1 MAQVQEQQH
10 PQEKPD
16 REIVN
21 HLLKSEPED
30 LNIVECARLR
40 IRYRGFPG
48 ARDIQRDL
56 ELVLQQWNLSEE
68 ELFDRS
74 RNLHAKG
81 HIYRARQGEEEQ
93 DWS

>member
-1 MAQVQEQQH
+1 MAGQEQQH

-21 HLLKSEPED
+21 NLLQSDPED
-30 LNIVECARLR
+30 LHIAECARLR

-56 ELVLQQWNLSEE
+56 ELVLQKWQLTEA
-68 ELFDRS
+68 ELFERS
-74 RNLHAKG
+74 RTLHAKG
-81 HIYRARQGEEEQ
+81 HIYRVRQGEDQQ

>member
-1 MAQVQEQQH
+1 MASQQEQQH

-21 HLLKSEPED
+21 TLLKSEPED
-30 LNIVECARLR
+30 IHIAECARLR

-56 ELVLQQWNLSEE
+56 ELVLQKWQLSEE
-68 ELFDRS
+68 ELFERS
-74 RNLHAKG
+74 RLLHTKG
-81 HIYRARQGEEEQ
+81 QIYRVRQGEDQQ